1 VINELKLGD
10 HAAFFFRTNEER
22 LRVVVPYM
30 IEGLKR
36 NERCVYIADENSVFD
51 ILCGLHKAGAPV
63 SELQKKGALSVVT
76 KRESYLRHGMFEP
89 ERMVSDLNT
98 EVKYSL
104 EHGFTGFR
112 ASGEMSWA
120 LDLPTALGR
129 LLEYETK
136 LQAHWPKEFGG
147 VCQYDETRF
156 PAYLVEK
163 MIEIHSVVIRDGK
176 VIRKPEGQPLQRR
189 SGGMR
194 QAESRL

>member
-1 VINELKLGD
+1 MINELELGD
-10 HAAFFFRTNEER
+10 HAAFFFKSNQER
-22 LRVVVPYM
+22 LGVAIPYM
-30 IEGLKR
+30 AAGLQR

-51 ILCGLHKAGAPV
+51 ILCQLHKAGLPV
-63 SELQKKGALSVVT
+63 SELQKKGALSVIT

-104 EHGFTGFR
+104 EHGFSGFR

-129 LLEYETK
+129 LLEYEEK

-156 PAYLVEK
+156 PAHLVEK
-163 MIEIHSVVIRDGK
+163 MIAIHSVIIRDGK
-176 VIRKPEGQPLQRR
+176 IVRKPAGQPLHSRFERAR
-189 SGGMR
+189 SV
-194 QAESRL
+194 ETRL